1 MREKN
6 KWKARERRAA
16 ISREEK
22 RIKSD
27 AISREEKRITAISRE
42 EKRFKEGKVL
52 IMADQGLGGN
62 G

>member
-16 ISREEK
+16 MSREEK

-27 AISREEKRITAISRE
+27 AISREEKRIN
-42 EKRFKEGKVL
+42 EGKVL
-52 IMADQGLGGN
+52 IVADQGLDGN

>member
-22 RIKSD
+22 RIKSA
-27 AISREEKRITAISRE
+27 AISREEKRI
-42 EKRFKEGKVL
+42 KEGKVL
-52 IMADQGLGGN
+52 IMADRGLDGN